1 MSSLTFT
8 QTDFG
13 KFTEMMKSM
22 KPKQRKNISEKIQ
35 RMIET
40 ESVSSDEIL
49 KIMSKKANPTQKKAR
64 KTCWHVFLDEMR
76 EKAEPGINQNI
87 LLQDAKPLWAEMSD
101 EDKIPYREKAK
112 ELNAEKEQVSDESD
126 ESEDLEENS
135 DEHDDSNDSELSEN
149 SDDEDAKPKK
159 KKASKPK
166 KSKKK

>member
-112 ELNAEKEQVSDESD
+112 ELNAQKQELSD
-126 ESEDLEENS
+126 ESEDLEDKSDIEN
-135 DEHDDSNDSELSEN
+135 EISNDSELSEN
-149 SDDEDAKPKK
+149 SDEEDAKPKK

>member
-1 MSSLTFT
+1 MAAITFT

-112 ELNAEKEQVSDESD
+112 ELNAEKEQVSDES
-126 ESEDLEENS
+126 EDLEENS